1 MASRT
6 SVMAGT
12 IDTVTCLTSTMVE
25 GASPD
30 PPLACLPHVLDKAE
44 RQRQQELLESVHAV
58 RVETRELP
66 NGFAFR
72 LPAEAQVF
80 RDAAEWVSLERRCCP
95 FLEFSLEWRRDDTVW
110 VHLTGGPGVKDFLR
124 AELDVPSRANS
135 R

>member
-1 MASRT
+1 MLDLALISLAMA
-6 SVMAGT
+6 VAGG
-12 IDTVTCLTSTMVE
+12 SP
-25 GASPD
+25 PD
-30 PPLACLPHVLDKAE
+30 PPLACLPNALDKAE
-44 RQRQQELLESVHAV
+44 RQRQHELLESVQAL

-95 FLEFSLEWRRDDTVW
+95 FLEFTLEWRRDETVW
-110 VHLTGGPGVKDFLR
+110 VHLTGGPGVKDFLE
-124 AELDVPSRANS
+124 AELDVSWRANS